1 MMQEFDSSE
10 TNDRLEESC
19 SCDLNSIDNT
29 ESDGSPAIVKSRSE
43 TLDTMQSCEVVSLDS
58 RLSDKP
64 ETPTTARDTH
74 TETPTILEEANSE
87 AVSLPTT
94 QETSEVISIES
105 SSDFYSEVHKIES
118 SSPDSMIVQETL
130 KKEED
135 TVLEK
140 QSVAVTE
147 STSTEQIKE
156 STEATAVESNDSKET
171 VTDTNIPDTVSATV
185 DKVENPSIADEE
197 AKDKSVEENNVT
209 TDDSNTPTNTE
220 DSDKTATV
228 IENTTEPV
236 ASKADAEADTEEDTV
251 PIVPSDETREPL
263 TIKVIEKLQ
272 LENDREI
279 IDSDTSEAYLT
290 PTENQEITSEIKSR
304 TTEDEKIDDDTV
316 EKKDI
321 SEDGDI
327 TAETGENDTGETV
340 KNPNC
345 STSIV
350 ESGVA
355 CAEKAVDL
363 GSEKV
368 EPVIVNSA
376 LNSDE
381 RTVDSL
387 TEDKSAVI
395 NDNED
400 AKVNEKHSREPS
412 TISTSVSDN
421 KSDVPE
427 ATDAVEVTDS
437 VCSNSDVQSSV
448 DNVTQ
453 VPNPKQQIPTIST
466 VCDATKSLS
475 DGVPQIVS
483 SNVVARDNALL
494 NDLTPD
500 HVDTHR
506 RSSLPIVSS
515 ETVADDNGHEPPSLP
530 VPLRKTSSPQKRP
543 RSASTS
549 TQVDPNHFGE
559 FENRNPFINEIV
571 SILFYFYVFFLSQKL
586 KERSKEIP
594 PRGRC
599 SVQARHDL
607 HSEYRNLN
615 GHTYINGCCRTFY
628 SLWKQTFKCGEG
640 MNRICNVACICID
653 DMSIFYSNYCV
664 TVTQQSPCWIS

>member
-1 MMQEFDSSE
+1 M
-10 TNDRLEESC
+10 EESC

-43 TLDTMQSCEVVSLDS
+43 TLDTLQSCEVVSLDS

-64 ETPTTARDTH
+64 ETPTTARETH

-118 SSPDSMIVQETL
+118 SSPDSMIVQDIA

-135 TVLEK
+135 TTSEK
-140 QSVAVTE
+140 QPIAVTE
-147 STSTEQIKE
+147 SPSTEQIKE
-156 STEATAVESNDSKET
+156 TTVVESNDTTET
-171 VTDTNIPDTVSATV
+171 AEVTNVSDTASTVM
-185 DKVENPSIADEE
+185 DKVEITSVT
-197 AKDKSVEENNVT
+197 DKEIQDKPVEENNVA

-220 DSDKTATV
+220 DSDKTTTAVENADENSVALKTDV
-228 IENTTEPV
+228 DIE
-236 ASKADAEADTEEDTV
+236 KDTV
-251 PIVPSDETREPL
+251 PIVPSDETREAL
-263 TIKVIEKLQ
+263 TVKVIEKLQ

-290 PTENQEITSEIKSR
+290 PTENQEISSEVRSRTSEG
-304 TTEDEKIDDDTV
+304 EKIDDDTI
-316 EKKDI
+316 EKKDD
-321 SEDGDI
+321 SEDRDI
-327 TAETGENDTGETV
+327 TAETVESDEGETV

-350 ESGVA
+350 ESGEKT
-355 CAEKAVDL
+355 CAEKTVDL
-363 GSEKV
+363 ENEKTEAV
-368 EPVIVNSA
+368 VVNSA
-376 LNSDE
+376 LSSDE
-381 RTVDSL
+381 RAVDSL

-395 NDNED
+395 NDSEN
-400 AKVNEKHSREPS
+400 AKVNEEHSREPS

-421 KSDVPE
+421 KSDVP
-427 ATDAVEVTDS
+427 ATTGEVEVTDS

-494 NDLTPD
+494 NDLPPD
-500 HVDTHR
+500 HVDAHR

-515 ETVADDNGHEPPSLP
+515 ETIADDNSHEPPSLP

-549 TQVDPNHFGE
+549 TQVDPNHFGTK
-559 FENRNPFINEIV
+559 
-571 SILFYFYVFFLSQKL
+571 SKL
-586 KERSKEIP
+586 LMP
-594 PRGRC
+594 Y
-599 SVQARHDL
+599 DL
-607 HSEYRNLN
+607 E
-615 GHTYINGCCRTFY
+615 
-628 SLWKQTFKCGEG
+628 
-640 MNRICNVACICID
+640 
-653 DMSIFYSNYCV
+653 
-664 TVTQQSPCWIS
+664 

>member
-1 MMQEFDSSE
+1 MTQEFDSSE
-10 TNDRLEESC
+10 ANDRLEESC

-43 TLDTMQSCEVVSLDS
+43 TLDTLQSCEAVSLDS

-64 ETPTTARDTH
+64 ETPTTARETH

-118 SSPDSMIVQETL
+118 SSPDSMIVQDTL

-135 TVLEK
+135 AALEK
-140 QSVAVTE
+140 QPAAVTK
-147 STSTEQIKE
+147 SSSTEQTKE
-156 STEATAVESNDSKET
+156 SIEANTVVESKGSEEI
-171 VTDTNIPDTVSATV
+171 VTDTNIPDTVSTPA
-185 DKVENPSIADEE
+185 DKVENPIVDEE
-197 AKDKSVEENNVT
+197 VKDKSTEENNVA

-220 DSDKTATV
+220 DSDKTATA
-228 IENTTEPV
+228 IEITADPV
-236 ASKADAEADTEEDTV
+236 VSKGDADTEEDTV
-251 PIVPSDETREPL
+251 PIVPSDETRELL
-263 TIKVIEKLQ
+263 TVKVIEKLQ
-272 LENDREI
+272 LESDREV

-290 PTENQEITSEIKSR
+290 PTENQEISNEIKSR
-304 TTEDEKIDDDTV
+304 TSEGEKIDEDTA
-316 EKKDI
+316 EKKNI
-321 SEDGDI
+321 SEDRDT
-327 TAETGENDTGETV
+327 TAETGENDAGETV

-350 ESGVA
+350 ESGEA
-355 CAEKAVDL
+355 CTEKAVDL
-363 GSEKV
+363 ESEKV

-376 LNSDE
+376 LSNDE
-381 RTVDSL
+381 RAADSL

-421 KSDVPE
+421 KSDVP
-427 ATDAVEVTDS
+427 ATTGEVEVTDS

-559 FENRNPFINEIV
+559 FKNKN
-571 SILFYFYVFFLSQKL
+571 
-586 KERSKEIP
+586 
-594 PRGRC
+594 
-599 SVQARHDL
+599 
-607 HSEYRNLN
+607 
-615 GHTYINGCCRTFY
+615 
-628 SLWKQTFKCGEG
+628 
-640 MNRICNVACICID
+640 
-653 DMSIFYSNYCV
+653 
-664 TVTQQSPCWIS
+664 

>member
-1 MMQEFDSSE
+1 M
-10 TNDRLEESC
+10 EESC

-29 ESDGSPAIVKSRSE
+29 ESDSSPAIVKSRSE
-43 TLDTMQSCEVVSLDS
+43 TLDTLQSCEVVSLDS

-64 ETPTTARDTH
+64 ETPTIARDTH

-118 SSPDSMIVQETL
+118 SSPDSMIIQDTP

-135 TVLEK
+135 AEK
-140 QSVAVTE
+140 QSVSEKQPADE
-147 STSTEQIKE
+147 SESSSTEPTKE
-156 STEATAVESNDSKET
+156 STEAPPPAAVESTDAKET
-171 VTDTNIPDTVSATV
+171 TKDTDNSETKLENEIGKDTDISDAKETEKDADISDDSPATLEKT
-185 DKVENPSIADEE
+185 DENSVVADEE
-197 AKDKSVEENNVT
+197 AKDKSVEENNVA

-220 DSDKTATV
+220 DSDKTATTVENAIDSV
-228 IENTTEPV
+228 I
-236 ASKADAEADTEEDTV
+236 SKDDADTEEDTV
-251 PIVPSDETREPL
+251 PIVPSDETREAL
-263 TIKVIEKLQ
+263 TVKVIEKLQ

-279 IDSDTSEAYLT
+279 VDSDTSEAYLT
-290 PTENQEITSEIKSR
+290 PTENQEGSGEVRSGASEG
-304 TTEDEKIDDDTV
+304 EKIDDDTV
-316 EKKDI
+316 EKT
-321 SEDGDI
+321 SEDRDNI
-327 TAETGENDTGETV
+327 TVETAENDAEETV

-345 STSIV
+345 STSVV
-350 ESGVA
+350 ESDEA
-355 CAEKAVDL
+355 CAEETVDL
-363 GSEKV
+363 EKEKA
-368 EPVIVNSA
+368 EPAAVANSA
-376 LNSDE
+376 LSNDE
-381 RTVDSL
+381 RAADTL

-395 NDNED
+395 NDND
-400 AKVNEKHSREPS
+400 DAAKVNEKHSREPS

-421 KSDVPE
+421 KSDVP
-427 ATDAVEVTDS
+427 ATTGEVEVTDS

-506 RSSLPIVSS
+506 RSSLPIVTSS
-515 ETVADDNGHEPPSLP
+515 ETVADENGHEPPSLP

-559 FENRNPFINEIV
+559 LTNRYCLSMRIIVNNSYFLYAFVFIAEA
-571 SILFYFYVFFLSQKL
+571 K
-586 KERSKEIP
+586 RSKQGNPSTRPMFSPGPTRPPFRIP
-594 PRGRC
+594 EFKW
-599 SVQARHDL
+599 S
-607 HSEYRNLN
+607 
-615 GHTYINGCCRTFY
+615 YIHQRLLSDVLF
-628 SLWKQTFKCGEG
+628 SLETDIQVW
-640 MNRICNVACICID
+640 RR
-653 DMSIFYSNYCV
+653 
-664 TVTQQSPCWIS
+664 

>member
-1 MMQEFDSSE
+1 MQEFDASE
-10 TNDRLEESC
+10 ANDRLEESC

-43 TLDTMQSCEVVSLDS
+43 TLDTLQSCEVVSLDS

-64 ETPTTARDTH
+64 ETPTTARETH

-118 SSPDSMIVQETL
+118 SSLDSMIVQETP

-135 TVLEK
+135 AASEK
-140 QSVAVTE
+140 QPVAVIAVTE
-147 STSTEQIKE
+147 SSSTEQIKE
-156 STEATAVESNDSKET
+156 ITEVTVVESNDTTEIAEVTNVSDTDPT
-171 VTDTNIPDTVSATV
+171 VV
-185 DKVENPSIADEE
+185 DKVENIPVTDEE
-197 AKDKSVEENNVT
+197 IQDNPVEKNNVA

-220 DSDKTATV
+220 DSDKTTTAV
-228 IENTTEPV
+228 ENADENSV
-236 ASKADAEADTEEDTV
+236 ALKTDVDTEKDTV
-251 PIVPSDETREPL
+251 PIVPSDETREAL
-263 TIKVIEKLQ
+263 TVKVIEKLQ

-290 PTENQEITSEIKSR
+290 PTENQEISSEIRSRTSEG
-304 TTEDEKIDDDTV
+304 EKIDDDTV
-316 EKKDI
+316 EKKDN
-321 SEDGDI
+321 SEDRDI
-327 TAETGENDTGETV
+327 TAETVESDEGETV

-345 STSIV
+345 STSVV
-350 ESGVA
+350 ESGET
-355 CAEKAVDL
+355 CAEKTVDL
-363 GSEKV
+363 ENEKTEEV
-368 EPVIVNSA
+368 VVNSA
-376 LNSDE
+376 LSSDE
-381 RTVDSL
+381 RAVDSL
-387 TEDKSAVI
+387 TEDKSAII
-395 NDNED
+395 NDSEN
-400 AKVNEKHSREPS
+400 AKVNEEHSREPS

-421 KSDVPE
+421 KSDVP
-427 ATDAVEVTDS
+427 ATTGEVEVTDS

-494 NDLTPD
+494 NDLPPD
-500 HVDTHR
+500 HVDAHR

-549 TQVDPNHFGE
+549 TQVDPNHFGTLQ
-559 FENRNPFINEIV
+559 NRN
-571 SILFYFYVFFLSQKL
+571 
-586 KERSKEIP
+586 
-594 PRGRC
+594 
-599 SVQARHDL
+599 
-607 HSEYRNLN
+607 
-615 GHTYINGCCRTFY
+615 
-628 SLWKQTFKCGEG
+628 
-640 MNRICNVACICID
+640 
-653 DMSIFYSNYCV
+653 
-664 TVTQQSPCWIS
+664 

>member
-1 MMQEFDSSE
+1 MQEFDSSE
-10 TNDRLEESC
+10 ANDRLEESC

-43 TLDTMQSCEVVSLDS
+43 TLDTLQSCEVVSLDS

-64 ETPTTARDTH
+64 ETPTTARETH

-118 SSPDSMIVQETL
+118 SSPDSMIIQDTL

-135 TVLEK
+135 AALAEK
-140 QSVAVTE
+140 QPVAATE
-147 STSTEQIKE
+147 SMEQIKE
-156 STEATAVESNDSKET
+156 STEATVVESKGSEET
-171 VTDTNIPDTVSATV
+171 VTDTNIPDAASPTSTTV
-185 DKVENPSIADEE
+185 DKVENPPDVADEE
-197 AKDKSVEENNVT
+197 AKDKSTEESNVA

-220 DSDKTATV
+220 DSDKTATA
-228 IENTTEPV
+228 IENT
-236 ASKADAEADTEEDTV
+236 ADPIVPKVDAVTEEDTV
-251 PIVPSDETREPL
+251 PIVPSDEMREPL
-263 TIKVIEKLQ
+263 TVKVIEKLQ
-272 LENDREI
+272 LESDREV

-290 PTENQEITSEIKSR
+290 PTENQEISSEIKSR
-304 TTEDEKIDDDTV
+304 TSEGEKVDDDTAV

-321 SEDGDI
+321 SEDRDI
-327 TAETGENDTGETV
+327 TAETGENDAEETV

-350 ESGVA
+350 ESGEV
-355 CAEKAVDL
+355 CTEKAVDL
-363 GSEKV
+363 ESEKV

-376 LNSDE
+376 LSSDE
-381 RTVDSL
+381 RAVDSL

-412 TISTSVSDN
+412 TISTSISDN
-421 KSDVPE
+421 KSDVP
-427 ATDAVEVTDS
+427 ATTGEVEVTDS

-506 RSSLPIVSS
+506 RASLPIVSS
-515 ETVADDNGHEPPSLP
+515 DTVADDNGHEPPSLP

-559 FENRNPFINEIV
+559 LKKNKKLIICLVNKTV
-571 SILFYFYVFFLSQKL
+571 SISPFLLSQKP
-586 KERSKEIP
+586 KDRSKEIP
-594 PRGRC
+594 PRGQC
-599 SVQARHDL
+599 SVQARQDL
-607 HSEYRNLN
+607 HSEYRNSN
-615 GHTYINGCCRTFY
+615 GHTYISGCCRTCY

-640 MNRICNVACICID
+640 RICNTVHID
-653 DMSIFYSNYCV
+653 GISTLSKYS
-664 TVTQQSPCWIS
+664 TVISPL

>member
-1 MMQEFDSSE
+1 MISHSSLQFSLFMCVILMFFVNSNKANLFMKNLITYSLFSTIPYIMMQEFDSSE
-10 TNDRLEESC
+10 VNDRLEESC

-43 TLDTMQSCEVVSLDS
+43 TLDTLQSCEVVSLDS

-64 ETPTTARDTH
+64 ETPTTARETH

-87 AVSLPTT
+87 AISLPTT

-118 SSPDSMIVQETL
+118 SSLDSMVVQDTL
-130 KKEED
+130 KKEDD
-135 TVLEK
+135 TVPEK

-147 STSTEQIKE
+147 PSSTEEIKE
-156 STEATAVESNDSKET
+156 STEATTIESKESNET
-171 VTDTNIPDTVSATV
+171 VKDTNVPDTVSTTV
-185 DKVENPSIADEE
+185 DKVENPPVADEE
-197 AKDKSVEENNVT
+197 VKDKSVEENNVM
-209 TDDSNTPTNTE
+209 TDDSNTLTNTE
-220 DSDKTATV
+220 DSEKIATA
-228 IENTTEPV
+228 IENEADSV
-236 ASKADAEADTEEDTV
+236 ASKADADADTEEDTV

-263 TIKVIEKLQ
+263 TVKVIEKLQ

-290 PTENQEITSEIKSR
+290 PTENQEISTEIKSR
-304 TTEDEKIDDDTV
+304 TSECEKIDDDTV

-321 SEDGDI
+321 SEDRDI
-327 TAETGENDTGETV
+327 PAETGENDAGEAV

-350 ESGVA
+350 ESGEA

-363 GSEKV
+363 ESEKV
-368 EPVIVNSA
+368 EPVIANSA
-376 LNSDE
+376 LSSNE
-381 RTVDSL
+381 RAVDTL
-387 TEDKSAVI
+387 MEDKSAVI

-421 KSDVPE
+421 KSDVP
-427 ATDAVEVTDS
+427 ATTGEVEVTDS

-515 ETVADDNGHEPPSLP
+515 METVADDNGHEPPSLP

-559 FENRNPFINEIV
+559 LQNR
-571 SILFYFYVFFLSQKL
+571 Y
-586 KERSKEIP
+586 
-594 PRGRC
+594 
-599 SVQARHDL
+599 
-607 HSEYRNLN
+607 
-615 GHTYINGCCRTFY
+615 
-628 SLWKQTFKCGEG
+628 
-640 MNRICNVACICID
+640 
-653 DMSIFYSNYCV
+653 
-664 TVTQQSPCWIS
+664 

>member
-1 MMQEFDSSE
+1 MQEFDSSE
-10 TNDRLEESC
+10 ANDRLEESC

-43 TLDTMQSCEVVSLDS
+43 TLDTLQSCEVVSLDS

-64 ETPTTARDTH
+64 ETPTTARETH

-118 SSPDSMIVQETL
+118 SSPDSMIVQDTL

-147 STSTEQIKE
+147 SSSTEQIKE
-156 STEATAVESNDSKET
+156 TTEVTAIELKNSKET

-185 DKVENPSIADEE
+185 DKVDNPPVENKEVKEEIA
-197 AKDKSVEENNVT
+197 KSVEENNVR
-209 TDDSNTPTNTE
+209 TDDSNTHTNTE
-220 DSDKTATV
+220 DSDKIATV
-228 IENTTEPV
+228 IENAADSV
-236 ASKADAEADTEEDTV
+236 ALKVDTEEDIV

-263 TIKVIEKLQ
+263 TVKVIEKLQ

-290 PTENQEITSEIKSR
+290 PTENQEISSEIKSR
-304 TTEDEKIDDDTV
+304 MSEGEKNDDEIV

-321 SEDGDI
+321 SEDRDI
-327 TAETGENDTGETV
+327 TTETGENDAGETV

-350 ESGVA
+350 ESGEA
-355 CAEKAVDL
+355 CAEKVDL

-376 LNSDE
+376 LSSDE
-381 RTVDSL
+381 CAVDSL

-421 KSDVPE
+421 KSDVPVT
-427 ATDAVEVTDS
+427 TDEVEVTDS

-448 DNVTQ
+448 DNMTQ

-506 RSSLPIVSS
+506 RSSLPIVTS
-515 ETVADDNGHEPPSLP
+515 ETIADDNGHEPPSLP

-559 FENRNPFINEIV
+559 
-571 SILFYFYVFFLSQKL
+571 L
-586 KERSKEIP
+586 K
-594 PRGRC
+594 
-599 SVQARHDL
+599 
-607 HSEYRNLN
+607 N
-615 GHTYINGCCRTFY
+615 
-628 SLWKQTFKCGEG
+628 
-640 MNRICNVACICID
+640 
-653 DMSIFYSNYCV
+653 
-664 TVTQQSPCWIS
+664 

>member
-1 MMQEFDSSE
+1 
-10 TNDRLEESC
+10 LEESC

-43 TLDTMQSCEVVSLDS
+43 TLDTLQSCEVVSLDS

-64 ETPTTARDTH
+64 ETPTTARETH

-118 SSPDSMIVQETL
+118 SSPDSMIVQDTL

-147 STSTEQIKE
+147 SSSTEQIKE
-156 STEATAVESNDSKET
+156 STEATAVESKDSNET
-171 VTDTNIPDTVSATV
+171 VTDTNILDTVSASV
-185 DKVENPSIADEE
+185 DKIENSPVANEE
-197 AKDKSVEENNVT
+197 TKDKSVEENNVM

-220 DSDKTATV
+220 DSDKTATA
-228 IENTTEPV
+228 IENAADPV
-236 ASKADAEADTEEDTV
+236 ALKTDADTEEDTV
-251 PIVPSDETREPL
+251 PIVPSNETQEPL
-263 TIKVIEKLQ
+263 TVKVIEKLQ

-290 PTENQEITSEIKSR
+290 PTENQEISSEIKSR
-304 TTEDEKIDDDTV
+304 TEDEKIDDDTV
-316 EKKDI
+316 EKKDV
-321 SEDGDI
+321 SEDRDI
-327 TAETGENDTGETV
+327 TAETGENDAGETV

-350 ESGVA
+350 ESGEA
-355 CAEKAVDL
+355 CTEKAVDL
-363 GSEKV
+363 ESEKV
-368 EPVIVNSA
+368 ESVIVNSA
-376 LNSDE
+376 LSSDE

-421 KSDVPE
+421 KSDVP
-427 ATDAVEVTDS
+427 ATTGEVEVTDS

-500 HVDTHR
+500 HVDAHR

-515 ETVADDNGHEPPSLP
+515 ETIADDNGHEPPSLP

-559 FENRNPFINEIV
+559 LQNIETYYPF
-571 SILFYFYVFFLSQKL
+571 Y
-586 KERSKEIP
+586 
-594 PRGRC
+594 
-599 SVQARHDL
+599 
-607 HSEYRNLN
+607 
-615 GHTYINGCCRTFY
+615 
-628 SLWKQTFKCGEG
+628 
-640 MNRICNVACICID
+640 
-653 DMSIFYSNYCV
+653 
-664 TVTQQSPCWIS
+664 

>member
-10 TNDRLEESC
+10 ANDRLEESC

-43 TLDTMQSCEVVSLDS
+43 TLDTLQSCEVVSLDS

-64 ETPTTARDTH
+64 ETPTTARETH

-105 SSDFYSEVHKIES
+105 SSDFYSEVQKIES
-118 SSPDSMIVQETL
+118 SSPDSMIVQDTL

-135 TVLEK
+135 AALEK
-140 QSVAVTE
+140 HPVAVTE
-147 STSTEQIKE
+147 STEQIKE
-156 STEATAVESNDSKET
+156 STEATAVESKDSEET
-171 VTDTNIPDTVSATV
+171 VTDVPDPVSTTV
-185 DKVENPSIADEE
+185 DKVEDPPVADEE
-197 AKDKSVEENNVT
+197 AKDKSTEESNVA

-220 DSDKTATV
+220 DSDKTATA
-228 IENTTEPV
+228 IENTADPV
-236 ASKADAEADTEEDTV
+236 VPKDADADAITEEDTV

-263 TIKVIEKLQ
+263 TVKVIEKLQ
-272 LENDREI
+272 LESDREV

-290 PTENQEITSEIKSR
+290 PTENQEISSEMKSR
-304 TTEDEKIDDDTV
+304 MSEGEKTDDDTTV
-316 EKKDI
+316 EKKDV
-321 SEDGDI
+321 SEDRDI
-327 TAETGENDTGETV
+327 TAETGENDAGETV

-350 ESGVA
+350 ESGEV
-355 CAEKAVDL
+355 CTEKAVDL
-363 GSEKV
+363 ESEKV

-376 LNSDE
+376 LSDE
-381 RTVDSL
+381 RAVDSL
-387 TEDKSAVI
+387 MEDKSAVI

-421 KSDVPE
+421 KSDVP
-427 ATDAVEVTDS
+427 ATTGEVEVTDS

-515 ETVADDNGHEPPSLP
+515 DKIADDNGHEPPSLP

-559 FENRNPFINEIV
+559 
-571 SILFYFYVFFLSQKL
+571 L
-586 KERSKEIP
+586 K
-594 PRGRC
+594 
-599 SVQARHDL
+599 Q
-607 HSEYRNLN
+607 
-615 GHTYINGCCRTFY
+615 
-628 SLWKQTFKCGEG
+628 
-640 MNRICNVACICID
+640 
-653 DMSIFYSNYCV
+653 
-664 TVTQQSPCWIS
+664 

>member
-1 MMQEFDSSE
+1 MDLNIFCQFALNNIMMQEFDSSE
-10 TNDRLEESC
+10 ANDRLEESC

-43 TLDTMQSCEVVSLDS
+43 TLDTLQSCEVVSLDS

-64 ETPTTARDTH
+64 ETPTTAHETH

-118 SSPDSMIVQETL
+118 SSPDSMIVQDTL

-135 TVLEK
+135 TNLEK

-147 STSTEQIKE
+147 SSSSEQINKE
-156 STEATAVESNDSKET
+156 GTEATVIESKDSKET
-171 VTDTNIPDTVSATV
+171 VTDTNIPDTVSTAI
-185 DKVENPSIADEE
+185 DKVENPSVASEE
-197 AKDKSVEENNVT
+197 VKDKSTEENNVA

-220 DSDKTATV
+220 DSDKTATA
-228 IENTTEPV
+228 IENTADPD
-236 ASKADAEADTEEDTV
+236 ASKGDADVDTEEDTV

-263 TIKVIEKLQ
+263 TVKVIEKLQ
-272 LENDREI
+272 LESDREI

-290 PTENQEITSEIKSR
+290 PTENQEISSEIKNRMS
-304 TTEDEKIDDDTV
+304 EGEKIDDYTI

-321 SEDGDI
+321 SEDRDI
-327 TAETGENDTGETV
+327 TAETGENDAGETV

-350 ESGVA
+350 ETSEA
-355 CAEKAVDL
+355 CTEKAVDL
-363 GSEKV
+363 ESEK

-376 LNSDE
+376 ISSDE
-381 RTVDSL
+381 RAVDSL

-421 KSDVPE
+421 KSDVP
-427 ATDAVEVTDS
+427 ATTGEVEVTNS

-515 ETVADDNGHEPPSLP
+515 ETVTDDNGHEPPSLP

-559 FENRNPFINEIV
+559 
-571 SILFYFYVFFLSQKL
+571 L
-586 KERSKEIP
+586 KNII
-594 PRGRC
+594 GTNC
-599 SVQARHDL
+599 SSH
-607 HSEYRNLN
+607 
-615 GHTYINGCCRTFY
+615 
-628 SLWKQTFKCGEG
+628 
-640 MNRICNVACICID
+640 
-653 DMSIFYSNYCV
+653 
-664 TVTQQSPCWIS
+664 

>member
-1 MMQEFDSSE
+1 MIVISCIMMQEFDASE
-10 TNDRLEESC
+10 ANDRLEESC

-43 TLDTMQSCEVVSLDS
+43 TLDTLQSCEVVSLDS

-64 ETPTTARDTH
+64 ETPITARETH

-118 SSPDSMIVQETL
+118 SSPDSMIVQDTP
-130 KKEED
+130 KKEKD
-135 TVLEK
+135 ATLEK
-140 QSVAVTE
+140 EPVAVTE
-147 STSTEQIKE
+147 SFSTEQIKE
-156 STEATAVESNDSKET
+156 NTEVTAVESNDTTET
-171 VTDTNIPDTVSATV
+171 TEVTNVSDTTSTAV
-185 DKVENPSIADEE
+185 DKVENISVTDKET
-197 AKDKSVEENNVT
+197 KDQPIEENNVA

-220 DSDKTATV
+220 DSDKTTTA
-228 IENTTEPV
+228 IEN
-236 ASKADAEADTEEDTV
+236 ADETSVVLKTDIDTEENIV
-251 PIVPSDETREPL
+251 PIVPSDETREAL
-263 TIKVIEKLQ
+263 TVKVIEKLQ

-290 PTENQEITSEIKSR
+290 PTENQEISCEMRSRMSES
-304 TTEDEKIDDDTV
+304 EKIGDDIV

-321 SEDGDI
+321 SEDGDV
-327 TAETGENDTGETV
+327 TAETVESDEGKTE
-340 KNPNC
+340 KNHNC
-345 STSIV
+345 STSVV
-350 ESGVA
+350 ENGET

-363 GSEKV
+363 ENEKV
-368 EPVIVNSA
+368 ETVIVNSA
-376 LNSDE
+376 LSSDE
-381 RTVDSL
+381 RAVDSL

-395 NDNED
+395 NDSEN
-400 AKVNEKHSREPS
+400 AKVNEEHSREPS

-421 KSDVPE
+421 KSDVP
-427 ATDAVEVTDS
+427 ATTGEVEVTDS

-483 SNVVARDNALL
+483 SNMVARDNALS
-494 NDLTPD
+494 NDLPPD
-500 HVDTHR
+500 HVDAHR

-549 TQVDPNHFGE
+549 TQVDPNHFGALQ
-559 FENRNPFINEIV
+559 NQN
-571 SILFYFYVFFLSQKL
+571 
-586 KERSKEIP
+586 
-594 PRGRC
+594 
-599 SVQARHDL
+599 
-607 HSEYRNLN
+607 
-615 GHTYINGCCRTFY
+615 
-628 SLWKQTFKCGEG
+628 
-640 MNRICNVACICID
+640 
-653 DMSIFYSNYCV
+653 
-664 TVTQQSPCWIS
+664 

>member
-1 MMQEFDSSE
+1 MIQEFDSSE

-43 TLDTMQSCEVVSLDS
+43 TLDTLQSCEVVSLDS

-64 ETPTTARDTH
+64 ETPTTARETH

-118 SSPDSMIVQETL
+118 SSPDSMVVQDTL

-135 TVLEK
+135 AALEK
-140 QSVAVTE
+140 PVAVTE
-147 STSTEQIKE
+147 SSSTEQIKE
-156 STEATAVESNDSKET
+156 STEATVVESKGSEEA
-171 VTDTNIPDTVSATV
+171 VADTNTPDTVSTTV
-185 DKVENPSIADEE
+185 DKVENPPVADEE
-197 AKDKSVEENNVT
+197 AKEKSTEESNVAI
-209 TDDSNTPTNTE
+209 DDSNAPTNTE
-220 DSDKTATV
+220 DSDKTATA
-228 IENTTEPV
+228 IEDTAEPV
-236 ASKADAEADTEEDTV
+236 VPKVEADTVTEEDTV

-263 TIKVIEKLQ
+263 TVKVIEKLQ
-272 LENDREI
+272 LESDREV

-290 PTENQEITSEIKSR
+290 PTENQEISSEIKGR
-304 TTEDEKIDDDTV
+304 TSEGEKVDDDATV
-316 EKKDI
+316 EKKEV
-321 SEDGDI
+321 SEDRDDI
-327 TAETGENDTGETV
+327 TAETGENVAGETV

-350 ESGVA
+350 ESGEA
-355 CAEKAVDL
+355 CTEKAVDL
-363 GSEKV
+363 EGEKV

-376 LNSDE
+376 LSSDE
-381 RTVDSL
+381 RAVDSL

-421 KSDVPE
+421 KSDVP
-427 ATDAVEVTDS
+427 ATTTGEVEVTDS

-506 RSSLPIVSS
+506 RASLPIVSS

-559 FENRNPFINEIV
+559 LKRTVINY
-571 SILFYFYVFFLSQKL
+571 LF
-586 KERSKEIP
+586 R
-594 PRGRC
+594 
-599 SVQARHDL
+599 
-607 HSEYRNLN
+607 
-615 GHTYINGCCRTFY
+615 
-628 SLWKQTFKCGEG
+628 
-640 MNRICNVACICID
+640 
-653 DMSIFYSNYCV
+653 
-664 TVTQQSPCWIS
+664 

>member
-1 MMQEFDSSE
+1 MLQEYDASE
-10 TNDRLEESC
+10 ANDRLEESC

-43 TLDTMQSCEVVSLDS
+43 TLDTLQSCEVVSLDS

-64 ETPTTARDTH
+64 ETPTTAREIH

-118 SSPDSMIVQETL
+118 SSPDSMIVQDTP
-130 KKEED
+130 KKEEE
-135 TVLEK
+135 TVHAE
-140 QSVAVTE
+140 QPAITE
-147 STSTEQIKE
+147 LSSTEQIEE
-156 STEATAVESNDSKET
+156 SAKVTATESQEQDVKKIVEDSNLSDTAFAVANKIEDL
-171 VTDTNIPDTVSATV
+171 SAV
-185 DKVENPSIADEE
+185 DEE
-197 AKDKSVEENNVT
+197 AKDKVIEQNNVT
-209 TDDSNTPTNTE
+209 ADNSNIPANVE
-220 DSDKTATV
+220 DLVKTTTATENVDSV
-228 IENTTEPV
+228 I
-236 ASKADAEADTEEDTV
+236 SKSDVDIEEDTV
-251 PIVPSDETREPL
+251 PIVPSDETREIL
-263 TIKVIEKLQ
+263 TVKVIEKLQ

-279 IDSDTSEAYLT
+279 VDSDTSEAYLT
-290 PTENQEITSEIKSR
+290 PTENQESSCEMRSRTSEG
-304 TTEDEKIDDDTV
+304 EKIDDDTI

-321 SEDGDI
+321 PEDKDI
-327 TAETGENDTGETV
+327 TVETSENDAEEIV

-350 ESGVA
+350 ESGET
-355 CAEKAVDL
+355 CAEAVNL
-363 GSEKV
+363 ENTKV
-368 EPVIVNSA
+368 EPIVVNSA

-381 RTVDSL
+381 CAVDSL

-395 NDNED
+395 IDNDE
-400 AKVNEKHSREPS
+400 KVNEKHSSEPS
-412 TISTSVSDN
+412 TISTSISDN
-421 KSDVPE
+421 KSDVP
-427 ATDAVEVTDS
+427 ATTDEVEVTDS
-437 VCSNSDVQSSV
+437 VCSHSDVQSSV

-530 VPLRKTSSPQKRP
+530 IPLRKTSSPQKRP

-549 TQVDPNHFGE
+549 TQVDPNHFGKL
-559 FENRNPFINEIV
+559 ENRDYLSKEVITIKNV
-571 SILFYFYVFFLSQKL
+571 SAFYFFGLIVEAK
-586 KERSKEIP
+586 RSKQGNPSTRPMFSPGPTRPPFRIP
-594 PRGRC
+594 EFKW
-599 SVQARHDL
+599 S
-607 HSEYRNLN
+607 
-615 GHTYINGCCRTFY
+615 YIHQRLLSDVLF
-628 SLWKQTFKCGEG
+628 SLETDIQVW
-640 MNRICNVACICID
+640 RR
-653 DMSIFYSNYCV
+653 
-664 TVTQQSPCWIS
+664 

>member
-1 MMQEFDSSE
+1 MAVWLNAFCQFKMMHSKNLIIYLLFSIISCIVTQEFDSSE
-10 TNDRLEESC
+10 ANDRLEESC

-43 TLDTMQSCEVVSLDS
+43 TLDTLQSCEVVSLDS

-64 ETPTTARDTH
+64 ETPTTTRETH

-118 SSPDSMIVQETL
+118 SSPDSMIVQDTL

-147 STSTEQIKE
+147 SSSTEQIKE
-156 STEATAVESNDSKET
+156 TTEVTAVELKDSKEI
-171 VTDTNIPDTVSATV
+171 VTDPNIPDTISVTV
-185 DKVENPSIADEE
+185 DKVDNPPVEDKEVKEEIA
-197 AKDKSVEENNVT
+197 KSVEENNIT

-228 IENTTEPV
+228 IENAADSV
-236 ASKADAEADTEEDTV
+236 ASKTDADTEEDTV

-263 TIKVIEKLQ
+263 TVKVIEKLQ

-290 PTENQEITSEIKSR
+290 PTENQEISSEIKNR
-304 TTEDEKIDDDTV
+304 TFEGEKNDDETV

-321 SEDGDI
+321 FEDRDI
-327 TAETGENDTGETV
+327 TTETGENDAGETV

-350 ESGVA
+350 ESGEA

-376 LNSDE
+376 LSSDE
-381 RTVDSL
+381 RAVDSL

-412 TISTSVSDN
+412 TISTSISDN
-421 KSDVPE
+421 KSDVPVT
-427 ATDAVEVTDS
+427 TDEVEITDS

-448 DNVTQ
+448 DNMTQ

-506 RSSLPIVSS
+506 RSSLPIVTS
-515 ETVADDNGHEPPSLP
+515 ETIADDNGHEPPSLP

-559 FENRNPFINEIV
+559 LQN
-571 SILFYFYVFFLSQKL
+571 
-586 KERSKEIP
+586 
-594 PRGRC
+594 
-599 SVQARHDL
+599 
-607 HSEYRNLN
+607 
-615 GHTYINGCCRTFY
+615 
-628 SLWKQTFKCGEG
+628 
-640 MNRICNVACICID
+640 
-653 DMSIFYSNYCV
+653 
-664 TVTQQSPCWIS
+664 